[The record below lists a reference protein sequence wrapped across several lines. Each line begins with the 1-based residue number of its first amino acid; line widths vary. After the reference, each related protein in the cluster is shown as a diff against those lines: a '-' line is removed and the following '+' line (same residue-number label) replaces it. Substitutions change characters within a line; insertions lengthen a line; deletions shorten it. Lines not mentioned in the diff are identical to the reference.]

1 MPSTMLDP
9 SQALGR
15 RGAAQYEM
23 AEELRDGRRFKIRAI
38 RPDDKDTLLAAVGRS
53 SAQSVYRRFFSP
65 KRGFTEQ
72 EIAYFVNVD
81 FINHVALVA
90 TLEDEGRMIIG
101 GCRYIVVQ
109 PGKAE
114 MAFFVDDQYQGQGV
128 GAALMRHLAKIARD
142 AGLKE
147 LIAEILADN
156 ISMLKVFQKSGLRLS
171 TSREG
176 QVIHVALQLV

>member
-1 MPSTMLDP
+1 
-9 SQALGR
+9 
-15 RGAAQYEM
+15 
-23 AEELRDGRRFKIRAI
+23 
-38 RPDDKDTLLAAVGRS
+38 
-53 SAQSVYRRFFSP
+53 
-65 KRGFTEQ
+65 
-72 EIAYFVNVD
+72 
-81 FINHVALVA
+81 
-90 TLEDEGRMIIG
+90 
-101 GCRYIVVQ
+101 
-109 PGKAE
+109 